1 MQNEIDLCDKALSF
15 DGRNFHVWD
24 HRRSIAKLAKL
35 TDEDE
40 LKFSDKLIS
49 DNPSNYSAWHY
60 RATLLLRI
68 KPDLDESAP
77 YKMGIDENC
86 LKEEFE
92 VQKNIKNILKLIFR
106 K

>member
-1 MQNEIDLCDKALSF
+1 MQNEIKLCEKALSI

-24 HRRSIAKLAKL
+24 HRRSVAKLANL

-40 LKFSDKLIS
+40 LKFSDKLIL

-60 RATLLLRI
+60 RATLLPRI
-68 KPDLDESAP
+68 RPDLDKSAA
-77 YKMGIDENC
+77 YKMPIDENC

-92 VQKNIKNILKLIFR
+92 AFKNNF
-106 K
+106 